1 MSKADIERFSNDV
14 KTNKKLQE
22 EVKAKATSI
31 RSLVEVAK
39 AQGYDFSAQEVQDYV
54 RAQGKE
60 LSDEQL
66 DAVTGGRI
74 PIVVILPTALIVI
87 SGTVVGY

>member
-1 MSKADIERFSNDV
+1 MSKAEIERFNNDV
-14 KTNKKLQE
+14 KSNSKLQE

-39 AQGYDFSAQEVQDYV
+39 AKGYDISVDEVQEYA
-54 RAQGKE
+54 RSQGKE

-74 PIVVILPTALIVI
+74 PIILVVPVAVLVTGPMRW
-87 SGTVVGY
+87 

>member
-1 MSKADIERFSNDV
+1 MSKAEIERFNTDV
-14 KTNKKLQE
+14 KANKKLQE

-39 AQGYDFSAQEVQDYV
+39 AKGYDFSVDEVQEYA
-54 RAQGKE
+54 RSQGKE

-74 PIVVILPTALIVI
+74 PIIIVLPIAVLVTD
-87 SGTVVGY
+87 TVRY

>member
-1 MSKADIERFSNDV
+1 MSKAEIERFNNDV
-14 KTNKKLQE
+14 KSNQKLQE

-31 RSLVEVAK
+31 RSLVEFAK
-39 AQGYDFSAQEVQDYV
+39 AKGYDISVDEVQEYA

-66 DAVTGGRI
+66 DAVTGGALPVAVVVL
-74 PIVVILPTALIVI
+74 PIAVLITG
-87 SGTVVGY
+87 SMRY

>member
-1 MSKADIERFSNDV
+1 MSKAEIERFTNDV

-31 RSLVEVAK
+31 RSVTDFAK
-39 AQGYDFSAQEVQDYV
+39 SKGYDFSAEEVQAYV

-74 PIVVILPTALIVI
+74 PVVLLII
-87 SGTVVGY
+87 NTFVVDPVVRI

>member
-1 MSKADIERFSNDV
+1 MSKAEIERFNTDV
-14 KTNKKLQE
+14 KADSKLQE

-39 AQGYDFSAQEVQDYV
+39 AKGYDFSVDEVKEYARSQN
-54 RAQGKE
+54 KE
-60 LSDEQL
+60 LSDDQL

-74 PIVVILPTALIVI
+74 PIIVVVPAILIV
-87 SGTVVGY
+87 GPVRW

>member
-1 MSKADIERFSNDV
+1 MSKADIERFNNDV
-14 KTNKKLQE
+14 KTNKELQE

-39 AQGYDFSAQEVQDYV
+39 AKGYDFSVEEVKEYA

-74 PIVVILPTALIVI
+74 PIIIVLPVTVLISDSVR
-87 SGTVVGY
+87 Y